1 MIIYSVVWPKS
12 FHFVSYQNQ
21 NDKNSDFFSFSF
33 FSLFDILEKLW
44 MKMASDPTDM
54 KAQSK

>member
-21 NDKNSDFFSFSF
+21 NDKNSDFFF
-33 FSLFDILEKLW
+33 FFFFFPFWHFVEIVNENGFKPDRYESTI
-44 MKMASDPTDM
+44 
-54 KAQSK
+54 